1 MALTR
6 FLTIEATAAAQNTE
20 ADAEDPLV
28 GIPRNSNSPCKSES
42 VELVKK
48 S

>member
-28 GIPRNSNSPCKSES
+28 GIPRNSTTP
-42 VELVKK
+42 VVDVKK
-48 S
+48 ASNL